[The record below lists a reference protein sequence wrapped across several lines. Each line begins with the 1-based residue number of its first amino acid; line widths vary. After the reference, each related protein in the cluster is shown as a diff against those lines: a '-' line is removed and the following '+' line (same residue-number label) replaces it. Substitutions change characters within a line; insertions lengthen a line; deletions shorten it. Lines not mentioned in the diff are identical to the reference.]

1 MKTPP
6 PINLAKCKI
15 GQRVRLRNGEI
26 AIIEKFREHEE
37 EVYPWLTDLG
47 ECYTQKG
54 WYYAD
59 GENSRLD
66 IVALLP
72 LPKKKAKAKNRNIDT
87 NNQHKDIYSRKPNTL
102 DRFTSAFAK
111 IAFKGDNDLI
121 RKAAEQL
128 EGLLKP

>member
-1 MKTPP
+1 MKKEPL
-6 PINLAKCKI
+6 INLAKCKI

-26 AIIEKFREHEE
+26 AIIEKFREHE

-72 LPKKKAKAKNRNIDT
+72 LPKKAG
-87 NNQHKDIYSRKPNTL
+87 KPNTL

-111 IAFKGDNDLI
+111 IAFEGDNDLI